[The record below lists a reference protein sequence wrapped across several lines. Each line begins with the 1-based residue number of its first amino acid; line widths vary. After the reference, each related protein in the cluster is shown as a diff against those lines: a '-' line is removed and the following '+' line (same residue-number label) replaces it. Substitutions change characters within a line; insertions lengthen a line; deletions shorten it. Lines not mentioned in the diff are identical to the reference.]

1 MSHHQLGSTVTISFS
16 TRAALIPAWMT
27 QHVAAAAGADGIDVD
42 ATSAVGAWLAA
53 RYGADSGSEQT
64 LPVRT
69 IWLLPDGLRSSRGRR
84 LVEAINDHQP
94 DQPPRIVVMFPVIAS
109 LRDLARLFESIRS
122 NSDGRPIA
130 VGLASPLLRGGR
142 PHLVQLG
149 AIRRFAE
156 EWDVEIALDLTGR
169 FDPTWEAEAAVAR
182 LGHRLSV
189 VRLLSSA
196 PSRGAIGRDRVACR
210 ALHAALDRE
219 ERLEI
224 SIATVRAVPIPV
236 TPRAAATAA
245 AQASGYIAERL
256 ALHTQALRE
265 GIDRFEGSASS
276 RGL

>member
-1 MSHHQLGSTVTISFS
+1 
-16 TRAALIPAWMT
+16 MT

-42 ATSAVGAWLAA
+42 ATSAVGTWLAA
-53 RYGADSGSEQT
+53 RYGADPGSEHQ

-69 IWLLPDGLRSSRGRR
+69 IWVLPDGLRSSRVRR
-84 LVEAINDHQP
+84 LVEAIDEHQP
-94 DQPPRIVVMFPVIAS
+94 DQPPRIVVMFPVIGS
-109 LRDLARLFESIRS
+109 LRELVRLFESVRTSS
-122 NSDGRPIA
+122 NGRATAI
-130 VGLASPLLRGGR
+130 GLTSSLLKGGR

-156 EWDVEIALDLTGR
+156 EWDIEIALDLAGR

-189 VRLLSSA
+189 IRLLASA

-219 ERLEI
+219 DSLEI
-224 SIATVRAVPIPV
+224 SVATARAIPIPV
-236 TPRAAATAA
+236 TPRSAAAAA
-245 AQASGYIAERL
+245 AQASSYISERM

-265 GIDRFEGSASS
+265 GIDRFEGSPSS
-276 RGL
+276 RGF